1 MKILYDSKNHT
12 IRELKE
18 GSKPHKMSRLE
29 NDIFKYFANNE
40 FMTALELESLT
51 ESDNFWDIYNT
62 MRKLKKLLNIEHKK
76 YMGYRLEDDIWII

>member
-18 GSKPHKMSRLE
+18 NSKPYKMSRLE

-62 MRKLKKLLNIEHKK
+62 MRKMKKKLNIEHKK